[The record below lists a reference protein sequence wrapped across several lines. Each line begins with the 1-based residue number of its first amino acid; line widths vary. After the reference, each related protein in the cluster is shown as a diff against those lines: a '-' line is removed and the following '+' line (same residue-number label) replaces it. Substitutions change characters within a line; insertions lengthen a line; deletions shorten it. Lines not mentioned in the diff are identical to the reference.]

1 MVDKLNV
8 QITISD
14 NGLGMERGT
23 WAKIFD
29 PFFTTKP
36 VGKGTGLG
44 MAIAYQ
50 IIVGEHGGDLTCY
63 SELGKGTDTVIILPV
78 NPLISASN

>member
-1 MVDKLNV
+1 
-8 QITISD
+8 
-14 NGLGMERGT
+14 
-23 WAKIFD
+23 
-29 PFFTTKP
+29 
-36 VGKGTGLG
+36 